1 MAKRVFEL
9 AKELSVKSKAIVDKC
24 QAEGIPNISN
34 HMSSVSAGLEATIVD
49 WFSADN
55 SGGGTA
61 VETAEKVDLDRVRV
75 KRRAK
80 PKTAPMQAD
89 EGDGDDDSAVTATTV
104 EAAPEVPTPTVPTPA
119 PAAPRTPAVESK
131 PEPKPAPAEKKPES
145 PEAPKPSVSRPA
157 AAAKVETDTKRRPS
171 EKIESA
177 PLNVPTRPKVVKPV
191 GPKLEV
197 QKPAKVSGPKVIRV
211 EAPEALPAP
220 RARRGGGGGGPATM
234 EPGGPMPV
242 PGGRGVGFPSRGGE
256 GEDEKGGR
264 RNKRRG
270 GGGGGTGSRDRGR
283 DSRSGGGSG
292 GGGGEWSEKDLLER
306 EQRLSRSEGYLRQR
320 RRDQKIK
327 TQQTS
332 SRATTLAETG
342 GTAKVTKPF
351 TIKDLSAAT
360 GVKSADII
368 KKLFMKGIMA
378 NMNASLEDEMA
389 QEIMLE
395 YNIELE
401 IAEAHS
407 AAEAVVQEFEVNRE
421 QVDVQSRAPI
431 VTILGHV
438 DHGKTS
444 LLDRI
449 RNTNV
454 AAGEAGG
461 ITQATSSFRVPV
473 KVGDEEKWICFLDT
487 PGHEAFSEMRSRG
500 AHMTDIVVLVV
511 AATDGVMPQTVES
524 IAHAKA
530 AGVPIIVALNKIDVP
545 SVTNEQIQKI
555 YGQLAE
561 HGLNPTEWGGETE
574 VIKTSA
580 TKGTGIQEL
589 LETLDLQAQLLELT
603 ADFEGAA
610 RGTVVE
616 SRIVEGRGPVANILV
631 QEGHLEVGQFIVAGR
646 GFGRV
651 RDITDPFGERLKEA
665 GPSMPVQISGLN
677 EVPDAGDR
685 FYIVDSLKK
694 AQEAAEHRKDQD
706 RQRELAQPKVTLDS
720 MFAQMDAAEKKELL
734 IVLKADVQGSVD
746 AIKKSVEDIAT
757 DEVRVRVLYSAVG
770 GVSES
775 DVTLAAASGAVIL
788 GFNVIPTGKARQL
801 AEQKGVEIRSY
812 QIIYDIVDDMKK
824 AAEGLLEPEMR
835 QEILGHAEVRQVF
848 KITRVGA
855 IAGCYVTDGTIE
867 RNAMIRVTRDGIVI
881 ENNRVLEQ
889 LKRFKDDVKE
899 VRNGQE
905 CGMKIVGY
913 DDIKDGDILE
923 CYRNVEVRRSL

>member
-24 QAEGIPNISN
+24 QAEGIPNIQN

-49 WFSADN
+49 WFSVGAPA
-55 SGGGTA
+55 GGGTA
-61 VETAEKVDLDRVRV
+61 VETAEKVDLERVRV
-75 KRRAK
+75 KRRAR
-80 PKTAPMQAD
+80 PKSAPGDAPDEAD
-89 EGDGDDDSAVTATTV
+89 HADGGEDHAPSTV
-104 EAAPEVPTPTVPTPA
+104 MAPPSEPPVSRPVVVAPE
-119 PAAPRTPAVESK
+119 R
-131 PEPKPAPAEKKPES
+131 EPDDGSEPGAIDEEIEEP
-145 PEAPKPSVSRPA
+145 VRPA
-157 AAAKVETDTKRRPS
+157 AAASAPAEVKKPRPETREGPIDLPARSSGSPAPMNVPRRP
-171 EKIESA
+171 
-177 PLNVPTRPKVVKPV
+177 TVVKPV
-191 GPKLEV
+191 GQRLEV
-197 QKPAKVSGPKVIRV
+197 QKPARVAGPKVIRV
-211 EAPEALPAP
+211 EAPEAMPAP
-220 RARRGGGGGGPATM
+220 RPRRGPSTDQSGPPPIPT
-234 EPGGPMPV
+234 
-242 PGGRGVGFPSRGGE
+242 GRGVGHAARGVTE
-256 GEDEKGGR
+256 TEEEKAAR

-270 GGGGGTGSRDRGR
+270 GASPAAKRGR
-283 DSRSGGGSG
+283 EPGAT
-292 GGGGEWSEKDLLER
+292 GEWSEQDLIER

-320 RRDQKIK
+320 RRDQKLK
-327 TQQTS
+327 TQQS
-332 SRATTLAETG
+332 STRASTLAESG
-342 GTAKVTKPF
+342 GKVTITKPF

-360 GVKSADII
+360 GVKSADIL
-368 KKLFMKGIMA
+368 KKLFMKGIPGTI
-378 NMNASLEDEMA
+378 NASLEDEMA

-395 YNIELE
+395 YDIELDFV
-401 IAEAHS
+401 EAHS
-407 AAEAVVQEFEVNRE
+407 AEAAVVQEFEVNRE
-421 QVDVQSRAPI
+421 QLDVRPRAPI

-444 LLDRI
+444 LLDKI

-473 KVGDEEKWICFLDT
+473 RVSDEDKWICFLDT

-500 AHMTDIVVLVV
+500 AHMTDVVVLVV
-511 AATDGVMPQTVES
+511 AATDGVMPQTLES

-545 SVTNEQIQKI
+545 GVTDEQIQKI

-561 HGLNPTEWGGETE
+561 RDLSPTVWGGSTE

-580 TKGTGIQEL
+580 ITGQGIQEL
-589 LETLDLQAQLLELT
+589 LDVLDLQAQLLDLK
-603 ADFEGAA
+603 ADFKGSA
-610 RGTVVE
+610 RGTVIE
-616 SRIVEGRGPVANILV
+616 AQIIEGRGPVANLLV

-651 RDITDPFGERLKEA
+651 RDITDPTGKRLKTAE
-665 GPSMPVQISGLN
+665 PSMPVQISGLN

-685 FYIVDSLKK
+685 FYVVDSLRK
-694 AQEAAEHRKDQD
+694 AQEAAEHRKDHD
-706 RQRELAQPKVTLDS
+706 RQKGLSQPKVTLDA

-746 AIKKSVEDIAT
+746 AIRKSVEDIAT
-757 DEVRVRVLYSAVG
+757 DEVRVRVLYAAVG
-770 GVSES
+770 GISES

-824 AAEGLLEPEMR
+824 AAEGLLEPEVR

-848 KITRVGA
+848 RITRVGA
-855 IAGCYVTDGTIE
+855 IAGCYVTDGSIE
-867 RNAMIRVTRDGIVI
+867 RNALIRVTRNGIVI

-913 DDIKDGDILE
+913 DDIKEGDILE
-923 CYRNVEVRRSL
+923 CYRNVEVRRKL